1 MEVIDAGSAIA
12 VREMQRANA
21 ALPMKA
27 TGLGRVMVTRE
38 ASTQLHDINTIGSI
52 TVHHDLFLRMIP
64 YVNFL
69 PERPTICFNG
79 SILGLCG
86 QGTFEGLFPETEFS
100 PETR

>member
-1 MEVIDAGSAIA
+1 MEMVARIK
-12 VREMQRANA
+12 MNA
-21 ALPMKA
+21 E
-27 TGLGRVMVTRE
+27 GGRWRVMVARE

-86 QGTFEGLFPETEFS
+86 QGTFEGFFPETEFS